1 MLRRGASVDGQR
13 PSDGKSALM
22 LACEGG
28 GHDVVQ
34 ALVDDGC
41 ARLDLESDD
50 GQTALHYACRR
61 LGDALDYY
69 SVATGT
75 SADGLAAD
83 AAELRTLR
91 CLLRAGAPSTC
102 TDHQGRT
109 PFTVSGCE
117 TVGAVRRL
125 FDSAADAV
133 AADGGGSPAA
143 ARPSSPKKKP
153 PVARHQTPR
162 LLNPSFGGASTFG
175 DERSEVSAAL

>member
-1 MLRRGASVDGQR
+1 
-13 PSDGKSALM
+13 M

-41 ARLDLESDD
+41 ARLDLMSDD

-91 CLLRAGAPSTC
+91 CLLRAGASSSY

-109 PFTVSGCE
+109 PFAASGCE
-117 TVGAVRRL
+117 PVGAVRRL

-133 AADGGGSPAA
+133 AAGGGSPAA

-153 PVARHQTPR
+153 AARHQTPR